1 MLRAT
6 LILRLSV
13 SWSVLV
19 LAADPTPAQ
28 ADFEPKL
35 LRPPEAHAAPDT
47 TPMRGPEDF
56 ALPAS
61 DPAPR
66 PGKDTDAQERA
77 ARPQPPSNA
86 PVLEGF

>member
-6 LILRLSV
+6 LILILSV
-13 SWSVLV
+13 NWSVLAI
-19 LAADPTPAQ
+19 AADPAPAQ

-35 LRPPEAHAAPDT
+35 LRPPEVHLAPDT

-61 DPAPR
+61 KPAPR
-66 PGKDTDAQERA
+66 TGKDTGAQERA
-77 ARPQPPSNA
+77 ASPQPASNA